1 MYERGYFLKRTQAL
15 YAVFVLFSVVLIMMG
30 CSKNTPRAKH
40 FTVGIVNPSS
50 GLKRVVE
57 GFKDGMAQRGYTE
70 GKNITY
76 IYEGALGSKEKITP
90 AAKKIIASNVDLIYT
105 LTTPGTKKV
114 KEAVVGTGIPVVF
127 APVFSPVDSG
137 IVDSLTHQ
145 SENITGIRVRG
156 SSAKALE
163 WLLAIVPSVKNI
175 YIPFHY
181 KDNAANQTVED
192 LGVAAKKLGITLT
205 RSKLTTVAELDMV
218 MANIPQNVDAIWV
231 THSHLIASNIE
242 KIVEAANRK
251 KLPVAAS
258 SSLQDFGVLV
268 SYGIVN
274 YKLGQQVSR
283 LADQILKGASAK
295 DIPVESSGYHL
306 GINLQA
312 GKKLGIR
319 VPDHILKQ
327 AEFIVR

>member
-1 MYERGYFLKRTQAL
+1 MKRIRT
-15 YAVFVLFSVVLIMMG
+15 FHVVLILFFAVLITVG
-30 CSKNTPRAKH
+30 CSKEAPRAKR

-50 GLKRVVE
+50 GLEGVVE

-76 IYEGALGSKEKITP
+76 IYDGALDSKEQITP
-90 AAKKIIASNVDLIYT
+90 AAQKIIASNVDLIYT

-114 KEAVVGTGIPVVF
+114 KEAAVGTGIPIVF

-137 IVDSLTHQ
+137 IVDSLTRQ

-192 LGVAAKKLGITLT
+192 LSAAAEKLGINLT
-205 RSKLTTVAELDMV
+205 SSKLDTVEELDKV
-218 MANIPQNVDAIWV
+218 MANIPDNVDAVWV
-231 THSHLIASNIE
+231 THSHLIISNIE

-258 SSLQDFGVLV
+258 SSLHEFGVLV

-274 YKLGQQVSR
+274 YKLGQQASR

-295 DIPVESSGYHL
+295 DLPIESSEYHL

-312 GKKLGIR
+312 GKELGIR
-319 VPDHILKQ
+319 VPDAILKQ